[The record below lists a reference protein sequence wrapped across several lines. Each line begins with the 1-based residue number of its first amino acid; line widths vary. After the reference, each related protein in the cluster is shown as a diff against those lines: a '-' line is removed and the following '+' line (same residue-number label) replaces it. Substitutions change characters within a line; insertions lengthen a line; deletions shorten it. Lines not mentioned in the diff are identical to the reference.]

1 MLQDWLTIEGPSAY
15 NMAWSGVPRW
25 RRNDRGPLIQISCA
39 ANNCGFLAYE
49 VVPIPKPP
57 NRTFERSAARTP
69 FSPISQADFRG

>member
-1 MLQDWLTIEGPSAY
+1 VLAGGRPRIERLEEGKVLQDWLTVEGPSAY

-49 VVPIPKPP
+49 VVPIPQAAKP
-57 NRTFERSAARTP
+57 
-69 FSPISQADFRG
+69 DF